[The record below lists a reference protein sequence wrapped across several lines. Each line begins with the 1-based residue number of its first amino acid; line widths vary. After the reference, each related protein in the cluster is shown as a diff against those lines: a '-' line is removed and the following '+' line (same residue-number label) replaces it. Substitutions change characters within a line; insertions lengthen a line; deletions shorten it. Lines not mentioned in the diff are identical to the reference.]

1 QSDTSTHDLLAWHKA
16 MQAGHAL
23 DRNLALLLVVAAHTI
38 ARSGRSM
45 PAGVL
50 GSLTA
55 DVLEVFPVGIA
66 PLDYGHALARV
77 ARIVSP

>member
-1 QSDTSTHDLLAWHKA
+1 
-16 MQAGHAL
+16 MQIGRAL

-50 GSLTA
+50 GLLTTE
-55 DVLEVFPVGIA
+55 VLDAFPVGTA
-66 PLDYGHALARV
+66 PVDYGHALARV
-77 ARIVSP
+77 ARIVSPPTCPTGDD